1 MKNNENN
8 CWNPVWKPQLSDIGK
23 KKGALVEELCNRNI
37 NNLQYFSGIKGVIGE
52 YNRMAKP

>member
-1 MKNNENN
+1 MKIIVEIQYGNRNYLTLG
-8 CWNPVWKPQLSDIGK
+8 KK
-23 KKGALVEELCNRNI
+23 KKGALVEELCNRNM